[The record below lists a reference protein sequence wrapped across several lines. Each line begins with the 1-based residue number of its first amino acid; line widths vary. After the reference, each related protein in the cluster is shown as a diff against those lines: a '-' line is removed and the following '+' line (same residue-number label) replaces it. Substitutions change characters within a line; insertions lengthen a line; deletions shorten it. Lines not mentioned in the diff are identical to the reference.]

1 MTRTSQLGWW
11 LLAVTVAL
19 VTVAGFLWALD
30 WTLWAQ
36 LLLVLASGAAGG
48 CVALFVERR
57 R

>member
-1 MTRTSQLGWW
+1 M
-11 LLAVTVAL
+11 AACAAVAL
-19 VTVAGFLWALD
+19 VTVACFLYVLGWII
-30 WTLWAQ
+30 WAQ